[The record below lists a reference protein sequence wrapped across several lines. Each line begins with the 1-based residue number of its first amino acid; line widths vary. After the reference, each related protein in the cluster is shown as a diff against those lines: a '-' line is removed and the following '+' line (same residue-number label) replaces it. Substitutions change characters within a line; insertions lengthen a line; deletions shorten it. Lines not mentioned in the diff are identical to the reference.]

1 MCGYYIADMKKT
13 KLMGFTLM
21 ELLFTLAVGAIVI
34 SIGAPNLVSLIR
46 NNRIAADTNDLI
58 IGLHSSRSEAVKRR
72 SSVVFCASSD
82 HDAEVPSCSE
92 SFSQGWIVFVDRN
105 GNGEIDTNADPEL
118 SDVVVEAHG
127 PMRDGLLV
135 VAENNYFALSPSG
148 FARDIPGM
156 GARLENILVCDE
168 RGNADL
174 GDGRSAARVVA
185 VSATGRPQVLNSVAD
200 VDARTEGCPL

>member
-1 MCGYYIADMKKT
+1 
-13 KLMGFTLM
+13 MGFTLL
-21 ELLFTLAVGAIVI
+21 ELLVTIAVGAIVI

-46 NNRIAADTNDLI
+46 NNRIAADTNDLV

-72 SSVVFCASSD
+72 SNVVFCASND
-82 HDAEVPSCSE
+82 HDSDVPSCST

-105 GNGEIDTNADPEL
+105 GNGEIDSNADPEL
-118 SDVVVEAHG
+118 SDIVVEAHG

-135 VAENNYFALSPSG
+135 SAESNYFALSPAG
-148 FARDIPGM
+148 FGRDIPGM
-156 GARLENILVCDE
+156 GARLQNILVCDE

-174 GDGRSAARVVA
+174 GGGRSAARLVA

-200 VDARTEGCPL
+200 VNARTDGCPL